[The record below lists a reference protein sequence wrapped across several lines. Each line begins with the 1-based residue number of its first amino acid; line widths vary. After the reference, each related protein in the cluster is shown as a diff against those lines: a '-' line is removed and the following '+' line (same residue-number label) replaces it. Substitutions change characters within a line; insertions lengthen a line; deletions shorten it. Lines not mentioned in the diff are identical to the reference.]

1 MADLCGGNVDP
12 DAADE
17 GNNAVLIKYRFPQ
30 FDSIKHFP
38 GDDVRPSVVHTLNRV
53 GAELLRRLKPRMHDM
68 FCRGSQDLDG
78 SYLRFR

>member
-30 FDSIKHFP
+30 FGSIKHFP
-38 GDDVRPSVVHTLNRV
+38 GDDVRPQWCT
-53 GAELLRRLKPRMHDM
+53 P
-68 FCRGSQDLDG
+68 
-78 SYLRFR
+78 